1 MAVEMI
7 VEPKWVVQNFGNVR
21 ILDCSWT
28 FKPKADVAEYKAK
41 YYNKFGV
48 GMNELKNPEYLA
60 EHINGAAH
68 FNFDIAYYPTEDERF
83 GLYTPEEFSSYVKR
97 LGVFNGDH
105 LILYG
110 RGKDGG
116 MAAASRAY
124 WTFRY
129 YGYTQVSVLNGGLE
143 AFKLAQ
149 GVVQSGES
157 MISGGNFESKS
168 VDNNILAKLA
178 DVPFGNL
185 SSIKYLDAR
194 SKEEFIGKVPIGY
207 PDSKAEGVRCKD
219 AIHFPIGEVCAAKGF
234 KKKTDCDQAFAAK
247 GIKVGDTVVIGCG
260 IGVSASAV
268 WLAAARSG
276 IVAKLYNGGVHEL
289 AYKAPQHLN
298 TKG

>member
-21 ILDCSWT
+21 ILDASWT
-28 FKPKADVAEYKAK
+28 FKPKPDIAEYKAK
-41 YYNKFGV
+41 YFNKFGV
-48 GMNELKNPEYLA
+48 AMNELKNQDYLA
-60 EHINGAAH
+60 EHVNGAAH
-68 FNFDIAYYPTEDERF
+68 FNFDIAYYPTEEERF
-83 GLYTPEEFSSYVKR
+83 TLYDPEMFSAYVKR

-105 LILYG
+105 VIIYA

-116 MAAASRAY
+116 MPAAARAY

-129 YGYTQVSVLNGGLE
+129 YGYTTVSVLNGGLE

-157 MISGGNFESKS
+157 MISSGNFEVKGTDVS
-168 VDNNILAKLA
+168 ILAKLA
-178 DVPFGNL
+178 DIPFDNL
-185 SSIKYLDAR
+185 ASIKYLDAR
-194 SKEEFIGKVPIGY
+194 VKEEFTGKTPIGY

-219 AIHFPIGEVCAAKGF
+219 AISFPISEICGAKGY
-234 KKKTDCDQAFAAK
+234 KKKVDCDQAFAAK
-247 GIKVGDTVVIGCG
+247 GIKVGDTVVIACG
-260 IGVSASAV
+260 IGISASAV

-276 IVAKLYNGGVHEL
+276 IVAKVYNGGVHEL
-289 AYKAPQHLN
+289 ANKAPQHLN

>member
-1 MAVEMI
+1 MAVDMI
-7 VEPKWVVQNFGNVR
+7 VEPKWVVQNFGNIR
-21 ILDCSWT
+21 ILDASWT

-68 FNFDIAYYPTEDERF
+68 FNFDIAYYPSEDERF
-83 GLYTPEEFSSYVKR
+83 TLYTPEEFSSYVKR

-105 LILYG
+105 LVIYG

-129 YGYTQVSVLNGGLE
+129 YGYTTVSVLNGGIE

-149 GVVQSGES
+149 GVVQS
-157 MISGGNFESKS
+157 
-168 VDNNILAKLA
+168 
-178 DVPFGNL
+178 
-185 SSIKYLDAR
+185 
-194 SKEEFIGKVPIGY
+194 
-207 PDSKAEGVRCKD
+207 DSKAEGIRCKD

-247 GIKVGDTVVIGCG
+247 GIKVGDTVVISCG
-260 IGVSASAV
+260 IGLSASAIC
-268 WLAAARSG
+268 LAAARSG

-298 TKG
+298 MRVTLLLHAITVLRCTYIHFTFLYAIVIKIERIV